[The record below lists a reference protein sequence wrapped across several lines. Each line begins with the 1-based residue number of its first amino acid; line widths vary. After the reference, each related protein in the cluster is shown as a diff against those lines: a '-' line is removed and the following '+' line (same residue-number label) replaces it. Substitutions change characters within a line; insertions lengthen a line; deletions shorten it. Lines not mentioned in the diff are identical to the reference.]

1 MHTTL
6 TQKKKTCCLRAAVRS
21 TPKTLT
27 QKMRKKRKPPLWV
40 LQSAPLWQAR
50 IQALSSLPL
59 SRPSQPGKDN
69 ECSKWFFYFH
79 FSPEYLFFFQSSS
92 CTMSTF
98 LSLLSSFRS
107 GSSSP
112 RRDSGGLL
120 LPITA
125 FFLTISWFS
134 NKARLPWTTNHSLMR
149 GCWVEQHLKA
159 YLANVVRW
167 GGSKT
172 IANPEEEII
181 KRSKILYHIFSELSL
196 SLQ

>member
-1 MHTTL
+1 MIF
-6 TQKKKTCCLRAAVRS
+6 V
-21 TPKTLT
+21 
-27 QKMRKKRKPPLWV
+27 
-40 LQSAPLWQAR
+40 
-50 IQALSSLPL
+50 
-59 SRPSQPGKDN
+59 
-69 ECSKWFFYFH
+69 
-79 FSPEYLFFFQSSS
+79 FSFWSGIFGLFFNHKVAQ
-92 CTMSTF
+92 STF

-134 NKARLPWTTNHSLMR
+134 NKARFPCTKNYSFMR
-149 GCWVEQHLKA
+149 FCWVGQHPKA

-167 GGSKT
+167 GGPKT

-181 KRSKILYHIFSELSL
+181 KMNKKEQNLISYIFWYISFSAIKRLDKIFSAILTLVNCEREATFCSPPFHWKLFAARCWVVITISSSLFSELTFGQTNKQAKEL
-196 SLQ
+196 MNQRP